1 MGGEVSKK
9 TTTKT
14 ADRIARTKQT
24 RTYNI
29 FRFKITFLSYI
40 SLLTMTIYVLL
51 IIFNALLIS
60 QFIPLSNAAT
70 VPPSGKRTVI
80 ITGGNRGIGYS
91 ACKELA
97 ATNEWSIILACQ
109 SVERGLQSLSKIPVT
124 KGRNNIEVMELN
136 LASLSSIKSFAT
148 NIISTGRKIDVL
160 ACNAGVQ
167 YTGSS
172 QPKRTEDG
180 FEATIG
186 INHIGHFL
194 LIQSLLDTIRKKSG
208 SRIVIVGSGV
218 HNPDEPGGNVGSKA
232 SLGDLKGFEKGFKDD
247 ISMIDDGSYDADK
260 AYKDSKLVKYL
271 INITK

>member
-1 MGGEVSKK
+1 
-9 TTTKT
+9 
-14 ADRIARTKQT
+14 
-24 RTYNI
+24 
-29 FRFKITFLSYI
+29 
-40 SLLTMTIYVLL
+40 MTIYVLL

-60 QFIPLSNAAT
+60 QFIPLYNAAT